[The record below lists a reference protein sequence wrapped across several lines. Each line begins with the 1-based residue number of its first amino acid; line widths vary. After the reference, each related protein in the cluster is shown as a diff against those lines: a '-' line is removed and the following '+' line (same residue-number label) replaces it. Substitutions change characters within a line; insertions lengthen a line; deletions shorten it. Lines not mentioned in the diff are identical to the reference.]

1 MNSVENKNQIVD
13 INGYVHVIN
22 GRVLCFKSDLYDL
35 SENSDDVKYLTEF
48 VNGLP
53 TKRCFD
59 ASFGD
64 FTIYL
69 FTKVSDGIAVT
80 QGDLYV
86 YLQELPQDVSD
97 KVKAAI
103 DEYIRSSNQIVE
115 IATNVLD
122 KYDIYAV
129 KGKAIAIKNH
139 AFDLNNPLDVSRI
152 LSLSDDLFDR
162 DKFLPPIY
170 GNATMAV
177 MVSMENRECAVAME
191 CISDLPDD
199 VAEKLKAVMDEQEK
213 MRVAAVERIRNNNQ
227 IVEIA
232 TNVLDKYDI
241 YVVNGKPIGIKHHV
255 WNMDNP
261 EQLDNIVGIA
271 KDLFC
276 VPDMRAIYGE
286 DTICILTHSGG
297 EYCGGEYC
305 RAALGIHDMSGLPAD
320 VVKKVKAVMAL

>member
-1 MNSVENKNQIVD
+1 MIMDNKKNI
-13 INGYVHVIN
+13 VHVEDDVYVVN
-22 GRVLCFKSDLYDL
+22 GKVICFTSDILNMDNPRDVDEVLTL
-35 SENSDDVKYLTEF
+35 SEVLYVEKGYSAIHGKDTMCVLVKH
-48 VNGLP
+48 
-53 TKRCFD
+53 
-59 ASFGD
+59 
-64 FTIYL
+64 
-69 FTKVSDGIAVT
+69 SDGEHYMISMACIL
-80 QGDLYV
+80 DLP
-86 YLQELPQDVSD
+86 EDVQV
-97 KVKAAI
+97 KVRVAI

-213 MRVAAVERIRNNNQ
+213 MRVAAVERIKSENQ

-232 TNVLDKYDI
+232 TDVSGKYDI
-241 YVVNGKPIGIKHHV
+241 YVVNGKPIGIEHHV

-297 EYCGGEYC
+297 EYCGGKYC

-320 VVKKVKAVMAL
+320 VVKKVKAAMAL